1 MRRRSAKKRT
11 IDPDPQYGDLLLAKL
26 INIVMR
32 KGKKSVAERVVYNA
46 LNILKEKTGKN
57 PLEVFRQ
64 SVENVRPLLETK
76 SRRVGGATY
85 QVPVSVRPERS
96 NTLALR
102 WIREYSSSRKGKPME
117 SKLAEEILDG
127 YNKTG
132 SSFKKREDMHKM
144 AESNRAFAHYRW

>member
-1 MRRRSAKKRT
+1 MRRRRAPKRQ
-11 IDPDPQYGDLLLAKL
+11 IDPDPIYHDLLVSKFV
-26 INIVMR
+26 NIILQQ
-32 KGKKSVAERVVYNA
+32 GKKAIAEKIVYGA
-46 LNILKEKTGKN
+46 LNVLKEKTGKN
-57 PLEVFRQ
+57 PLDVFKQ
-64 SVENVRPLLETK
+64 AVENVRPLLETK

-85 QVPVSVRPERS
+85 QVPVSVRPDRS

-102 WIREYSSSRKGKPME
+102 WVRAFAKARKGKPMTI
-117 SKLAEEILDG
+117 KLAEEIMDA